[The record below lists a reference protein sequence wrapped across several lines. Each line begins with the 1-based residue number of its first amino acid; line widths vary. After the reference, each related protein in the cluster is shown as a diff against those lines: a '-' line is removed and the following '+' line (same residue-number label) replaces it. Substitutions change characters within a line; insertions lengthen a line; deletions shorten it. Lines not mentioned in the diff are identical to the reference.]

1 MADITMDLQDFNSLM
16 AVFAQGSRP
25 REAMDLYNAGR
36 AKAGQPTSNAPDN
49 VVVSPTGYDQ
59 TDSTSVQATVDN
71 VLTAIEA
78 AV

>member
-1 MADITMDLQDFNSLM
+1 MANITMDLQDFNSLM

-36 AKAGQPTSNAPDN
+36 TKAGQPTSNGPDN

-59 TDSTSVQATVDN
+59 ADGTSAQVTVTN
-71 VLTAIEA
+71 ILTAIEA
-78 AV
+78 AA